1 MLLIAIRKGGAA
13 CSCACPFYEESGIVR
28 GLYNMPL
35 KTHCRMV
42 MNPWMVDCDKYDPM
56 CIDKMEVSEEQFQQ
70 MQQAIGVKAIR
81 QIKLYPETHEVNHPL
96 GWSWT
101 KGVHNA
107 TKSGRAIVGD
117 RAYVKRRL
125 RRKGVQPSNRQT
137 KRNER
142 KTEV

>member
-56 CIDKMEVSEEQFQQ
+56 CIDKMEVRETGNLVDIYATIYCERESHKGII
-70 MQQAIGVKAIR
+70 IGKQGKMLKRIGLEARRDIESLLDCHVNLQLWVKYKEDWRNKPAV
-81 QIKLYPETHEVNHPL
+81 LHEL
-96 GWSWT
+96 G
-101 KGVHNA
+101 
-107 TKSGRAIVGD
+107 
-117 RAYVKRRL
+117 Y
-125 RRKGVQPSNRQT
+125 
-137 KRNER
+137 E
-142 KTEV
+142 